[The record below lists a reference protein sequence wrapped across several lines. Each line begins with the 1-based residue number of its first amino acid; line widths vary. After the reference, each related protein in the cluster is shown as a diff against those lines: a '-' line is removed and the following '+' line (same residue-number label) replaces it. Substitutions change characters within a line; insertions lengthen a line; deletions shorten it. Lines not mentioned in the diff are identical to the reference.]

1 MEMSEQ
7 PRLVLATRNAD
18 KIRELRALFAGL
30 PLLAIQS
37 ATEIGAPD
45 VVEDGQ
51 TLEEN
56 ALKKAREL
64 AAFSG
69 EISVADDTGLEVD
82 ALDGAPGVYSAR
94 FAGEGSSYEDN
105 CRKLL
110 AELEAVG
117 IEVRGA
123 RFRTVMALVDP
134 RKRVEISCD
143 GELGG
148 RISLQARGDGGFG
161 YDPVFELLPGS
172 SEAAG
177 LGLEALPTLAQLNLA
192 QKNEISHR
200 GRAARLMR
208 SLLEVYL
215 RDYYA
220 DSADD

>member
-1 MEMSEQ
+1 MSEQ
-7 PRLVLATRNAD
+7 PGLVLATRNSD
-18 KIRELRALFAGL
+18 KIRELNALFAGL
-30 PLLAIQS
+30 PLGSIRS

-69 EISVADDTGLEVD
+69 EISVADDTGLEVE
-82 ALDGAPGVYSAR
+82 ALYGAPGVRSAR
-94 FAGEGSSYEDN
+94 FAGDDSSYEDN
-105 CRKLL
+105 CRKLS
-110 AELEAVG
+110 AELEGVG
-117 IEVRGA
+117 LEARGA

-143 GELGG
+143 GELEG
-148 RISLQARGDGGFG
+148 RIALQARGDGGFG
-161 YDPVFELLPGS
+161 YDPVFELLPAS
-172 SEAAG
+172 AEVIG
-177 LGLEALPTLAQLNLA
+177 LGFDAPPTLAQLSLE

-220 DSADD
+220 DSTDD